1 MFTIFSIMPVI
12 HTDIETFEQ
21 IVINGSAEKAI
32 AVAFEASPALEKLA
46 SELKFT
52 IAKLD
57 PEDPNNQQLAA
68 YLRISAITDI
78 RIFKNRQIVANI
90 NGTLS
95 EADLKKQLLPFFL
108 SEEESLL
115 LNAEEAINFGQA
127 TAAIKILQKL
137 FEKNA
142 SNKKVCYLL
151 AKAKVM
157 TGKKE
162 EAKTLLQNIKEG
174 DDFYNE
180 SKSLL
185 ELTEFYEDAAPPY
198 DKAYKL
204 ASQNKYK
211 EALDSFLELI
221 ENKQDKEGKAKK
233 AMITLFSVLG
243 SKHELTWEYRA
254 KLNRLIYI

>member
-1 MFTIFSIMPVI
+1 MPVI
-12 HTDIETFEQ
+12 HADIETFEQ
-21 IVINGSAEKAI
+21 IVINGSVEKAI

-68 YLRISAITDI
+68 YLRLSAISDI
-78 RIFKNRQIVANI
+78 RIFKNRQIIANI
-90 NGTLS
+90 DGALP
-95 EADLKKQLLPFFL
+95 EAELRKLILPFFL

-115 LNAEEAINFGQA
+115 LNAEENLNLGQA
-127 TAAIKILQKL
+127 STAIKTLQKL
-137 FEKNA
+137 FEKNP

-162 EAKTLLQNIKEG
+162 EAKTLLQTIKEG

-185 ELTEFYEDAAPPY
+185 ELTEFYEDTKPPY

-211 EALDSFLELI
+211 EALDSFLDLI
-221 ENKQDKEGKAKK
+221 ENKQDNEGKAKK

-243 SKHELTWEYRA
+243 PKHELTWEYRA

>member
-1 MFTIFSIMPVI
+1 MPVI
-12 HTDIETFEQ
+12 QTDIETFEQ

-32 AVAFEASPALEKLA
+32 VVAFEVSPALEKLA

-68 YLRISAITDI
+68 YLRLTTLTDI

-90 NGTLS
+90 NGAAP
-95 EADLKKQLLPFFL
+95 EAELKKLILPFFL
-108 SEEESLL
+108 SEEDSLL
-115 LNAEEAINFGQA
+115 LNAEENLNLGQA
-127 TAAIKILQKL
+127 SSAIKILQKL

-162 EAKTLLQNIKEG
+162 EAKTLLQTIKEG
-174 DDFYNE
+174 DDFHNE

-185 ELTEFYEDAAPPY
+185 ELTEFYEDAKPPY

-211 EALDSFLELI
+211 EALDCFLDLI

-243 SKHELTWEYRA
+243 PKHELTWEYRA

>member
-1 MFTIFSIMPVI
+1 MPI
-12 HTDIETFEQ
+12 IQTDIEIFEQ
-21 IVINGSAEKAI
+21 TVILGSAEKAI
-32 AVAFEASPALEKLA
+32 AVAFEVSPALEKLA

-78 RIFKNRQIVANI
+78 RIFKNKSMVASI
-90 NGTLS
+90 NGTLP
-95 EADLKKQLLPFFL
+95 EAELKKQLLPFFL
-108 SEEESLL
+108 SEEDSLL
-115 LNAEEAINFGQA
+115 LKAEEALNLGQA
-127 TAAIKILQKL
+127 STAIKILQKL
-137 FEKNA
+137 NA
-142 SNKKVCYLL
+142 SSKKVCYLL
-151 AKAKVM
+151 AKAQTM
-157 TGKKE
+157 AGKKE

-180 SKSLL
+180 AKSLL
-185 ELTEFYEDAAPPY
+185 ELMEFYEDANPPY
-198 DKAYKL
+198 DKPYKL

-211 EALDSFLELI
+211 EALDCFLELI

-243 SKHELTWEYRA
+243 PKHELTWEYRA

>member
-1 MFTIFSIMPVI
+1 MPVI
-12 HTDIETFEQ
+12 QTDIETFEQ

-46 SELKFT
+46 SELRFT

-68 YLRISAITDI
+68 YLHISAITDI

-90 NGTLS
+90 NGTLP
-95 EADLKKQLLPFFL
+95 EAELKKQLLPFFL

-137 FEKNA
+137 FEKNP
-142 SNKKVCYLL
+142 SNKKGCYLL

-162 EAKTLLQNIKEG
+162 EAKTLVQNIKEG

-185 ELTEFYEDAAPPY
+185 ELMEFYEDAAPPY

-243 SKHELTWEYRA
+243 PKHELTWEYRA

>member
-1 MFTIFSIMPVI
+1 MPVI
-12 HTDIETFEQ
+12 RTNLETFEQ
-21 IVINGSAEKAI
+21 IAINGSMEKAI
-32 AVAFEASPALEKLA
+32 AVAFEVSPALEKLS

-68 YLRISAITDI
+68 YLRISAISDI
-78 RIFKNRQIVANI
+78 RIFKSGQIAANI
-90 NGTLS
+90 NGTLP
-95 EADLKKQLLPFFL
+95 EAELKKQLLPFFL
-108 SEEESLL
+108 SEEEGLL
-115 LNAEEAINFGQA
+115 LNAEENLNFGQ
-127 TAAIKILQKL
+127 TSAAIKILQKL

-142 SNKKVCYLL
+142 SNRKVCYML

-157 TGKKE
+157 AGKKE

-185 ELTEFYEDAAPPY
+185 ELTEFYEDAKPPY

-204 ASQNKYK
+204 AAQNKYK
-211 EALDSFLELI
+211 EALDCFLDLI

-243 SKHELTWEYRA
+243 PKHELTWEYRA